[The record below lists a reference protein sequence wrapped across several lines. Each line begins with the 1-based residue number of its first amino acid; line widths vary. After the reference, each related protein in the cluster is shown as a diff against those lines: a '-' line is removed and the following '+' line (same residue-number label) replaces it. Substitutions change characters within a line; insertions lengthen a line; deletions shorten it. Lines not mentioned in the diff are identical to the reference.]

1 MEEEK
6 MDLGYW
12 LYLDIEN
19 NAYLNKLYRKLV
31 FQYTNSLLKKEY
43 FLKDEEVSHLQR
55 FADVLSKSNNTTKA
69 SYHKNIAQNIVCII
83 NKLYP
88 DNAIN
93 KMYMG
98 AVLSSVNNY
107 VGLTGTCENYR
118 NPDLIEQI
126 YETVVKESYRLPEAC
141 GADVFFDAAQGIA
154 FENIKNKQF
163 YSFSGPTSMGKTF
176 LVKMFIKEQIV
187 CGEKRNYVIV
197 VPSKALINEIKSEI
211 ISAIGEY
218 SYEKKYKVITT
229 PGAVISDE
237 NTKYIMVYTQERL
250 SYQLKVHPQIII
262 DYLFVDEAQKISEV
276 GTRST
281 YFYRIINYMVKRNKE
296 MRVCFLCPYIPNPD
310 IYLHLIPT
318 IVDNKF
324 KSDIFEFSPV
334 NQHKC
339 ILNLDSGK
347 LNIFND
353 LSREFAEINLS
364 SECKSVSDAVYKI
377 GHDKSNIVFCDSK
390 DMVEQQAIEYWQ
402 KCEEDNSREL
412 KNLIED
418 IKAEIHPK
426 SFLVHFLKR
435 GICCHVGYLPSTI
448 KAKIEDLFRKRIIK
462 TIFCTSTLLEG
473 VNLPADNL
481 FIVIKN
487 SSYIL
492 KRSADFKNLMGRV
505 GRKTYNLVGNVYIVP
520 ESGSSFETLERCK
533 ELIEKPMENQ
543 QLSIDEMLDG
553 KLRAQIIKCLL
564 DGTGTLDKGKMTYD
578 KFGMARFIVN
588 ILIKSICEDDTSN
601 YIFKRFEN
609 ELDEQL
615 IKTVK
620 KNFATKDVS
629 DDSNVTVDQ
638 IRNLDEEIVR
648 GTIFYPTVID
658 YPSTKQFLESLYELY
673 NWKKYEPKTG
683 LGKKERL
690 SYYAVLLSQW
700 MQGHSIKRIID
711 KSIEFHKGTGKIYDK
726 KQKRQVEYT
735 GKNSQDNQIVV
746 ESLTSVE
753 DVLLFSISNY
763 FTKFSERYKTLKNI
777 DTIDNDWSE
786 YIDFG
791 TNDKL
796 VIELQKI
803 GFSREN
809 AKLIESKG
817 NATLVDGR
825 IIIDKKIFEI
835 DNEQLLS
842 ELNDVKLNY
851 TELFLEN

>member
-1 MEEEK
+1 
-6 MDLGYW
+6 
-12 LYLDIEN
+12 
-19 NAYLNKLYRKLV
+19 
-31 FQYTNSLLKKEY
+31 
-43 FLKDEEVSHLQR
+43 
-55 FADVLSKSNNTTKA
+55 
-69 SYHKNIAQNIVCII
+69 
-83 NKLYP
+83 
-88 DNAIN
+88 
-93 KMYMG
+93 
-98 AVLSSVNNY
+98 
-107 VGLTGTCENYR
+107 
-118 NPDLIEQI
+118 
-126 YETVVKESYRLPEAC
+126 
-141 GADVFFDAAQGIA
+141 
-154 FENIKNKQF
+154 
-163 YSFSGPTSMGKTF
+163 
-176 LVKMFIKEQIV
+176 
-187 CGEKRNYVIV
+187 
-197 VPSKALINEIKSEI
+197 
-211 ISAIGEY
+211 
-218 SYEKKYKVITT
+218 
-229 PGAVISDE
+229 
-237 NTKYIMVYTQERL
+237 
-250 SYQLKVHPQIII
+250 
-262 DYLFVDEAQKISEV
+262 
-276 GTRST
+276 
-281 YFYRIINYMVKRNKE
+281 
-296 MRVCFLCPYIPNPD
+296 
-310 IYLHLIPT
+310 
-318 IVDNKF
+318 
-324 KSDIFEFSPV
+324 
-334 NQHKC
+334 
-339 ILNLDSGK
+339 
-347 LNIFND
+347 
-353 LSREFAEINLS
+353 
-364 SECKSVSDAVYKI
+364 
-377 GHDKSNIVFCDSK
+377 
-390 DMVEQQAIEYWQ
+390 
-402 KCEEDNSREL
+402 
-412 KNLIED
+412 
-418 IKAEIHPK
+418 
-426 SFLVHFLKR
+426 
-435 GICCHVGYLPSTI
+435 
-448 KAKIEDLFRKRIIK
+448 
-462 TIFCTSTLLEG
+462 
-473 VNLPADNL
+473 
-481 FIVIKN
+481 
-487 SSYIL
+487 
-492 KRSADFKNLMGRV
+492 MGRV

-533 ELIEKPMENQ
+533 ELIEKPVENQ
-543 QLSIDEMLDG
+543 QLSIDEMLDD

-578 KFGMARFIVN
+578 RFGMARFIVN

-601 YIFKRFEN
+601 YIFKKFEN

-700 MQGHSIKRIID
+700 MQGHSKKRIID

-753 DVLLFSISNY
+753 DVLLFSISSY